1 MTKKQMIEVIQQKEA
16 EAFLQI
22 KVDEKLFGTEHTITS
37 KSRGEWAKIND
48 LMNFLNILTYLQRLL
63 YDLIT
68 QVWLPTLNR
77 CNQLLLLSK
86 F

>member
-1 MTKKQMIEVIQQKEA
+1 MTKKEMIQVIQQKEA

-48 LMNFLNILTYLQRLL
+48 LMNELKIKPNNLL
-63 YDLIT
+63 
-68 QVWLPTLNR
+68 PE
-77 CNQLLLLSK
+77 NQK
-86 F
+86 AIEMIIEKVKEEAAN

>member
-48 LMNFLNILTYLQRLL
+48 LMNELKIKPDNT
-63 YDLIT
+63 
-68 QVWLPTLNR
+68 LPE
-77 CNQLLLLSK
+77 NQEAIRMIMEK
-86 F
+86 VKEEAAI

>member
-48 LMNFLNILTYLQRLL
+48 LMNELQIKP
-63 YDLIT
+63 DNS
-68 QVWLPTLNR
+68 LPENKEAIR
-77 CNQLLLLSK
+77 MIVEKVKEEAAN
-86 F
+86 

>member
-48 LMNFLNILTYLQRLL
+48 LMTELKIKPDNS
-63 YDLIT
+63 
-68 QVWLPTLNR
+68 LPE
-77 CNQLLLLSK
+77 NQEAIRIIIEK
-86 F
+86 VKEEGMD